1 LVEGNMLIEKIN
13 TSKQHIRKLIED
25 LSRSCK
31 ILRYM
36 KKEVQAKG
44 HEENEE
50 NILQRSTR
58 HIQWCIGYFIGEEQ
72 CIY

>member
-1 LVEGNMLIEKIN
+1 VDLVEGNMLIEKIN

-36 KKEVQAKG
+36 KK
-44 HEENEE
+44 
-50 NILQRSTR
+50 
-58 HIQWCIGYFIGEEQ
+58 
-72 CIY
+72 